1 MTRLSIIGLEE
12 GHQPK
17 FDKNKNIILIFNG
30 EIFNYRILA
39 NKYFPNEIIKSDTD
53 IILKLYIKLGLRF
66 VSELNGMFSIAIF
79 DKNKKLFIFRDRF
92 ELNPCII
99 LTGNFYFCLN

>member
-1 MTRLSIIGLEE
+1 MMLVLIFVKNRIGLTMTRLSIIGLEE

-39 NKYFPNEIIKSDTD
+39 NKYFPNEITN
-53 IILKLYIKLGLRF
+53 L
-66 VSELNGMFSIAIF
+66 
-79 DKNKKLFIFRDRF
+79 
-92 ELNPCII
+92 I
-99 LTGNFYFCLN
+99 LT